1 MPKSP
6 FDHLTESVR
15 TKDQHNVVH
24 DVDPRQ
30 QDQKYQPEPDEH
42 IDLLVDYIYWQHAKC
57 IMGLDGSRW
66 TMFLEDALCHPW
78 NMDRFKWT

>member
-6 FDHLTESVR
+6 FDHLTESVW

-30 QDQKYQPEPDEH
+30 QDQKYQPEPD
-42 IDLLVDYIYWQHAKC
+42 D
-57 IMGLDGSRW
+57 M
-66 TMFLEDALCHPW
+66 
-78 NMDRFKWT
+78 